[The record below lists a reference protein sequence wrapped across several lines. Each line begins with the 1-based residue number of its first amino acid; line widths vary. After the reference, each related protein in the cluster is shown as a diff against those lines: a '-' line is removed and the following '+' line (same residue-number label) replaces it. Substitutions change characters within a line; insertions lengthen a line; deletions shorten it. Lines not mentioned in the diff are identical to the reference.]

1 MRPAKL
7 KDSRAIF
14 EIHLSSLE
22 GLDEED
28 FEWFEA
34 MIRVRSRRRKVLV
47 AELGGEVVGF
57 AIAYRY
63 RDIAYIDSIAVKP
76 EARGAGVGSALLAE
90 LERELKSEGA
100 ELVALSVKDGN
111 KRALDFY
118 LRNGYSLKGV
128 VLIMSAPVA
137 KLPAEGAEG
146 FSVKLRR
153 AGSLSRLK
161 RFKPS
166 TWWSTLTEPVDR
178 LIYRRFVEA
187 EEALVAYKG
196 RRAKGILEF
205 SIDTELYADY
215 IALSSYM
222 ALDALRTL
230 LAGARRLGLQAGVE
244 KVTVPVDSSKRLLV
258 EALLRSGFHTVGS
271 EYLAFKELE

>member
-1 MRPAKL
+1 MRPARL
-7 KDSRAIF
+7 KDARSIF
-14 EIHLSSLE
+14 EIHLASLE

-28 FEWFEA
+28 YEWFEA
-34 MIRVRSRRRKVLV
+34 IIRVRSRRRKVLV

-57 AIAYRY
+57 AIAYRH
-63 RDIAYIDSIAVKP
+63 RNLAYIDSIAVKP
-76 EARGAGVGSALLAE
+76 EARGAGVGSRLLAE
-90 LERELKSEGA
+90 LERALKAEGA
-100 ELVALSVKDGN
+100 ELVALSVKDEN

-128 VLIMSAPVA
+128 ILLLSCSIAD
-137 KLPAEGAEG
+137 LPSTAAEG
-146 FSVKLRR
+146 FAVKRGR

-178 LIYRRFVEA
+178 LIYKRFIRS

-196 RRAKGILEF
+196 RRVKGVLEY
-205 SIDTELYADY
+205 SLDRKLCADY
-215 IALSSYM
+215 IALSSYT

-230 LAGARRLGLQAGVE
+230 LAGVRGVGLEAGVST
-244 KVTVPVDSSKRLLV
+244 VTVPVDASKKLLV
-258 EALLRSGFHTVGS
+258 EALLKSGFRTIGS
-271 EYLAFKELE
+271 EYLAVKELA

>member
-1 MRPAKL
+1 L
-7 KDSRAIF
+7 KDARSIF
-14 EIHLSSLE
+14 EIHLASLE

-28 FEWFEA
+28 YEWFEA

-57 AIAYRY
+57 AVAYRY
-63 RDIAYIDSIAVKP
+63 RNLAYIDSIAVKP
-76 EARGAGVGSALLAE
+76 EARGAGVGSRLLAE
-90 LERELKSEGA
+90 LERALKDKGS
-100 ELVALSVKDGN
+100 ELVALSVKDRN

-128 VLIMSAPVA
+128 ILLLSCAVA
-137 KLPAEGAEG
+137 DLPDTAAEG
-146 FSVKLRR
+146 FTVKRRR
-153 AGSLSRLK
+153 AGSLSRLR

-178 LIYRRFVEA
+178 LIYKRFVRS

-196 RRAKGILEF
+196 KRIKGVLEY
-205 SIDTELYADY
+205 SLGSELYADY
-215 IALSSYM
+215 IALSSYT

-230 LAGARRLGLQAGVE
+230 LAGVKSVGLEAGVST
-244 KVTVPVDSSKRLLV
+244 VTVPVDASKKLLV
-258 EALLRSGFHTVGS
+258 EALLKSGFRTVGS
-271 EYLAFKELE
+271 EYLAVKELA

>member
-1 MRPAKL
+1 VRPARL
-7 KDSRAIF
+7 RDARAIF
-14 EIHLSSLE
+14 EIHLASLE

-28 FEWFEA
+28 YEWFEA
-34 MIRVRSRRRKVLV
+34 MIKVRSRRRKVLV

-63 RDIAYIDSIAVKP
+63 GDLAYIDSIAVKP
-76 EARGAGVGSALLAE
+76 EARGAGVGSKLLAE
-90 LERELKSEGA
+90 LERALKSDGA

-128 VLIMSAPVA
+128 ILLLSSPVA
-137 KLPAEGAEG
+137 SLPSAAAEG
-146 FSVKLRR
+146 FEVRRRR

-178 LIYRRFVEA
+178 LIYKRFIRG

-196 RRAKGILEF
+196 RRVKGVLEY
-205 SIDTELYADY
+205 SLDSELYADY
-215 IALSSYM
+215 IALSSYT

-230 LAGARRLGLQAGVE
+230 LAGVKSVGLEAGVST
-244 KVTVPVDSSKRLLV
+244 VTVPVDASKKLLV
-258 EALLRSGFHTVGS
+258 EALLKSGFRTVGS
-271 EYLAFKELE
+271 EYLAVKELA